1 MLIFLPGYLSLAAAF
16 WSAAHPVICITRL
29 IWIASGVSHPIL
41 PSSDSKHLLQ
51 MPANSQEK
59 VLPQAVGSLLLQ
71 TRMLA
76 QKTVCSPSRLLFL
89 AGSSSLSLLLFT
101 EPFSEMPASGR
112 GREGW
117 WKGREEEEGCARGS
131 VAWESAWFWQ
141 NFHESFLLHMVIR
154 YLVSG
159 NSDTQASEEL
169 MQKLADTERKCC
181 PGTASAAVQ
190 LLGGGGC

>member
-1 MLIFLPGYLSLAAAF
+1 
-16 WSAAHPVICITRL
+16 
-29 IWIASGVSHPIL
+29 
-41 PSSDSKHLLQ
+41 
-51 MPANSQEK
+51 
-59 VLPQAVGSLLLQ
+59 
-71 TRMLA
+71 
-76 QKTVCSPSRLLFL
+76 
-89 AGSSSLSLLLFT
+89 
-101 EPFSEMPASGR
+101 MPASGR

-159 NSDTQASEEL
+159 NSDTQAPEEL